1 MRDLTRDEAI
11 SVLTSGVEELQAL
24 ASKIEGALWGLRS
37 SKSEIQRLTS
47 QISTSV
53 QQIRLESIR
62 ISERVFDVVKVD

>member
-24 ASKIEGALWGLRS
+24 ASKIERALWGLRS